1 MTMRLFHDFKLSYNA
16 AAMAPSRTARAPTSA
31 HASPDTR
38 SHGRGADWPGTEQC
52 LRSFKRNTY
61 WEGNAVSQEATEPEG
76 TEVPADFPSAPS
88 PAAYVTQ
95 PWLALQTPRRVP
107 WRWSHGQVP
116 VATTSWTQVCFRRKA
131 PAAVPPPR
139 HRDSVLRLGDA
150 AILRMLYKWKHT
162 VCDLL
167 GSASFAWRDAPET
180 QPGRRPCPRLLL
192 QPSVSHS
199 LAGPLCLWPFI
210 NRTILLFPACPFL
223 PSGAVRTTVHRS
235 PVDTS
240 LCVSGMNA
248 QEWWRGCVARAGS
261 SVSPARCSCRRSHW
275 QWLVKPW
282 TLGGERCAC
291 LPAGPLAGHHP
302 HLESVLWHQAA
313 GGPSQTSPSRFSG
326 FVCSHQRRI
335 GWENVALQTENPPCL
350 RETR

>member
-223 PSGAVRTTVHRS
+223 PSGAVRTT
-235 PVDTS
+235 
-240 LCVSGMNA
+240 
-248 QEWWRGCVARAGS
+248 
-261 SVSPARCSCRRSHW
+261 
-275 QWLVKPW
+275 LVKPW